1 MRGHTLTVLAREQEK
16 PADTVRSLRRLLGY
30 ATEYRRGLLIAFVFV
45 IVAASMTA
53 AGPYLIGRAIDSAI
67 TQGDPRELSNIMLLL
82 LASYLTLYAA
92 NYAQFRLVGGVAQ
105 QILARVRAQI
115 FEAVQR
121 LDKEFF
127 DRHEAGDLMSRL
139 VNDVQALDRLFS
151 QGLVQSLGSLFGL
164 LGIVIAMLLLEWR
177 LALASFVVIPAM
189 FLATGLFGRLARRAF
204 RRTRR
209 AIGDVSANIQED
221 ISSVRVAQAFNRT
234 RLNAEVFR
242 AKNAE
247 NRDANIGAVGVTSA
261 FLPVVDIIGTAG
273 LAIVAVYGGWLALR
287 QPPLVTVGV
296 VVAFLA
302 YVQQFFRPIQ
312 MLSSFYAQAQSA
324 LAASERVFE
333 LLDQEPKVV
342 DAPDA
347 ADLEEMAPGGL
358 VRGEVVFEDVS
369 FSYQPGVEVLQ
380 GVNFT
385 AEPGRTVAIVGLTG
399 AGKTTIANLL
409 LRFYDVTSGRVSVDG
424 VDVRRVRQASLRA
437 HMGLV
442 LQEPFLFTG
451 TIADNIRYGD
461 LSATDED
468 VRRVAEMV
476 GAHAFITAL
485 PDGYDHMLGERGG
498 GLSQGQRQLLSI
510 ARALVRDPRIL
521 VLDEATSSVDTR
533 TEAQIQQALQVL
545 FTERTT
551 VVIAHRLSTIRR
563 ADRILVMSGGR
574 IVEEGTHEELSARG
588 EVYAGLYAR
597 QSLVEATAEEAG

>member
-1 MRGHTLTVLAREQEK
+1 VRGHTLTVLAREQEK